1 MRNFLAPAHLALTVI
16 ILIWNVVLA
25 GRIAQ
30 NSQAPRAFPAISGL
44 AALLLLPGF
53 LFLLATSTVMTG
65 RAVSMMDWVWPV
77 VLLLFAAQALYA
89 LVRRLVN
96 WAWGLPIAIY
106 NILIATIG
114 VTRYAVSH
122 GMTPPEPLVALLAAQ
137 SLAMVFATGTASVL
151 ATPLYLNMP
160 MVSPAFPALRNLTA
174 TFRLFMAIVAMT
186 WTGFILVIGG
196 PRAVTRLRNYDL
208 HRNDP
213 LRERPASDFTIGL
226 KILPDVRDPPP

>member
-1 MRNFLAPAHLALTVI
+1 MRNLFAPAHLALTAI

-30 NSQAPRAFPAISGL
+30 NSQAPRAFQAISGL
-44 AALLLLPGF
+44 AALLLLPGL

-77 VLLLFAAQALYA
+77 GLLLFAAQAVYA
-89 LVRRLVN
+89 LFRRLVN

-106 NILIATIG
+106 NILLATIG

-160 MVSPAFPALRNLTA
+160 MVSPAFPALRRITES
-174 TFRLFMAIVAMT
+174 FRLFMAVLEVM
-186 WTGFILVIGG
+186 WSVLVIALGG
-196 PRAVTRLRNYDL
+196 PGEFVQLGKY
-208 HRNDP
+208 
-213 LRERPASDFTIGL
+213 
-226 KILPDVRDPPP
+226 